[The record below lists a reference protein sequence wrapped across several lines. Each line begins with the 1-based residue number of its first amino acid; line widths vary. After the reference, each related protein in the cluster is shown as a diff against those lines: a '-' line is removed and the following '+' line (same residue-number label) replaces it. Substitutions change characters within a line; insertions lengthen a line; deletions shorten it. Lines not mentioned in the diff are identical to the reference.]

1 MKTVSPEKIDQFIE
15 KKLGALKPGEF
26 WVAEPQA
33 LSELGEDVTEELI
46 EEHLDKFVKA
56 HAGYELLAHGQKVI
70 HVKSLDEL
78 LASIEEGYK
87 KNEKDQ
93 SLPLRAMVDEM
104 GKVPGGLATSSKP
117 QTVDIGVNIRQD
129 RQRLVKE
136 RLLVS
141 LAAKN
146 LVYISPQPHVNTQKE
161 TNYWIAPLRV
171 PRVLAD
177 ILDENGISLT
187 IVTDRQKETILNEI
201 FRGGRSRTDKFKK
214 ETFINHDL
222 PLNPKTG
229 KKLRDSEFYLAPRLS
244 SDLVGQSTCEAV
256 RKAEPG
262 SVIVTNVSNMD
273 LMGHA
278 IKEKYPYPGDEF
290 WKAGIEGVHAADDQ
304 IGCIMESVRK
314 KKGWFLVSSDHGM
327 LEDLKVPGHTRTP
340 VPLYIVNFSSGEAAK
355 PEVVK
360 LEGTQDEVAPTI
372 LQILGLPIP
381 KEMTGTPLLENIKG
395 DRKQVVCYV
404 VLDGYAE
411 GDSKYEW
418 NLVQKAR
425 EQGFTKNLDFLAK
438 HGATIVHEASGLRAG
453 VRGGEEDFKHGEL
466 LSRDQ
471 LITLAEKNQNLKD
484 LVIHDYTNK
493 VLRSKTVEILSIS
506 GDRNRM
512 LHELR
517 KNPFLNERWF
527 ALEESKGD
535 KLVAFVVDPTQSGST
550 EFNHWTMGAG
560 RVVTQPLVLADLA
573 YVDGSAF
580 KSVALQTAIA
590 IAKTN
595 GFVNMDMIL
604 QEAAI
609 HASQRQLYYLMDFFL
624 KNGVF
629 KFYFDI
635 ALDGRDE
642 ENGEGLRRLKAL
654 LQAIRYFEWVY
665 AKPVTVIIRRVE
677 GRERMYQRAKDQE
690 DVIRNSANY
699 LLFGPYPVVY
709 RN

>member
-1 MKTVSPEKIDQFIE
+1 MKTVSPEKMDQFIE
-15 KKLGALKPGEF
+15 KKLGALNPGEF

-46 EEHLDKFVKA
+46 EEHLAKFVKA
-56 HAGYELLAHGQKVI
+56 HPGYELLAHGQKMI
-70 HVKSLDEL
+70 SVKSLDEL
-78 LASIEEGYK
+78 LASIEDGYK

-93 SLPLRAMVDEM
+93 SLPLRAMIDET
-104 GKVPGGLATSSKP
+104 GKVPGGLAIPGK

-136 RLLVS
+136 RLFAS
-141 LAAKN
+141 PAAKN
-146 LVYISPQPHVNTQKE
+146 LVYISPQPHVNAQKE

-244 SDLVGQSTCEAV
+244 SDLVGQSTCQAV
-256 RKAEPG
+256 EKAEPG

-278 IKEKYPYPGDEF
+278 IKEKYPKPGDEF

-304 IGCIMESVRK
+304 IGRIMESVRK
-314 KKGWFLVSSDHGM
+314 RKGWFLVSSDHGM

-340 VPLYIVNFSSGEAAK
+340 VPLYIVNFSSGEAQK
-355 PEVVK
+355 PAVVK

-381 KEMTGTPLLENIKG
+381 KEMTGTPLLKNIKG
-395 DRKQVVCYV
+395 DPKQVVCYV

-418 NLVQKAR
+418 NLVQQAR
-425 EQGFTKNLDFLAK
+425 EQGFTKNLDYLPK
-438 HGATIVHEASGLRAG
+438 HGVTIVHEASGLRAG

-466 LSRDQ
+466 LNRDQ
-471 LITLAEKNQNLKD
+471 LIALAEKNQNLKG

-493 VLRSKTVEILSIS
+493 VLRSKTVEILSVL

-512 LHELR
+512 LHELK

-580 KSVALQTAIA
+580 KSQALMTALK
-590 IAKTN
+590 IAKAN

-642 ENGEGLRRLKAL
+642 ENGEGLRRLKTL

-709 RN
+709 RQ